1 MVDDVLSQN
10 GVYRSIVLETTQFS
24 SAVGVLTRT
33 DSLLVANAGFE
44 EGGLYRERIVGHEM
58 PAELQRMIR
67 NSNST
72 NRGKMSLMR
81 HIRTSRS
88 APHQWMRALLMK
100 HLTSSPEMV
109 QPDAKQT
116 TLAAN

>member
-1 MVDDVLSQN
+1 MV
-10 GVYRSIVLETTQFS
+10 
-24 SAVGVLTRT
+24 AV
-33 DSLLVANAGFE
+33 
-44 EGGLYRERIVGHEM
+44 GGLYRERIVGHEM

-67 NSNST
+67 NTNSS

-100 HLTSSPEMV
+100 HLTSSTELV
-109 QPDAKQT
+109 QPTTAEQT
-116 TLAAN
+116 ALAADGAAVRAG